1 MRKYLFIA
9 LSVLTVFSF
18 SLANEHSSVE
28 HEKSFSKEMKKN
40 IEFSIDY
47 WVAYPSGNLRLHT
60 GKITKKEDLDFGKAK
75 DFGGKILFKGE
86 DYNLPNIVFT
96 YTPIEYEG
104 EGVAKRNIE
113 FKTLNIDSGKE
124 FKAKEETVNYDIGA
138 LWDIGHLKEKTE
150 DRLDVRAGISLRYI
164 DYSFEIESEGN
175 KEELNDHK
183 IIPMFDIEAE
193 VEVLPINQNLT
204 AEIILELQSYIW
216 DGKFAFDFI
225 DSIRI
230 NYQRVFG
237 EAGYRVFKSKLD
249 FDGVISK
256 ANGAGGFLSLGVMF

>member
-1 MRKYLFIA
+1 MKKGISLLLA
-9 LSVLTVFSF
+9 GLVSF
-18 SLANEHSSVE
+18 NLAVAEEGHVE
-28 HEKSFSKEMKKN
+28 ESYSKEMKKN

-47 WVAYPSGNLRLHT
+47 WVAFPSGNLRLNT
-60 GKITKKEDLDFGKAK
+60 GKITKKEDLNFDKAK

-86 DYNLPNIVFT
+86 EYKLPNIVFT

-104 EGVAKRNIE
+104 EGVAGRDLT
-113 FKTLNIDSGKE
+113 FKHITVDAGKE

-164 DYSFEIESEGN
+164 DYKFEIESET
-175 KEELNDHK
+175 KKDEISDTKL
-183 IIPMFDIEAE
+183 IPMLDMEAE
-193 VEVLPINQNLT
+193 VEVLPINYNLT
-204 AEIILELQSYIW
+204 AEIILELQSYMW

-225 DSIRI
+225 DSVRV
-230 NYQRVFG
+230 NYQRAFI

-249 FDGVISK
+249 FDGVVSK
-256 ANGAGGFLSLGVMF
+256 ANGAGGFLSGGIMF